1 MISRRAF
8 LARAT
13 QLAVGAGAASTL
25 GWLPGCGSDDSGTTA
40 MWAELQRSLRGPL
53 LRPGDRGYR
62 AAALPTNRRYADV
75 RPAGIAQCLGAD
87 DVQAC
92 VRWARQNGI
101 DLVPRGGG
109 HSYAGY
115 STTTGLLV
123 DLGRMRQVQVDG
135 GGETISIA
143 GGGRNAD
150 LIAALPA
157 SGRAVSIGR
166 CPSVGVGGLILGG
179 GLGFNSRRLGTTSD
193 ALLATEI
200 VTADGEL
207 RRCDASQHA
216 DLLWA
221 CRGGGGGNFGINT
234 SFTRQTVDGPAGT
247 VFAFE
252 WRGADQAAAL
262 AAAMQPLLMDAPE
275 AFSGFMSLYTLGP
288 DVDRAADLFTYVIG
302 QYVGPQAELLEL
314 IAPLLAVGTPYYAEV
329 HEVPYWQGQA
339 FLAEPDGTPDATDD
353 RSNFADRPL
362 PDEAIDTIVAQLL
375 RFPLTVPGTFAVVSL
390 FAWVGG
396 AINRVAPAATAY
408 VHREARYLIDLGTGW
423 PAAAPELEAD
433 AVGWA
438 DETWRA
444 LQPYVLSTAYQNFID
459 GALSDWQRAY
469 YGRNFDALVQVKAAY
484 DPDDLFH
491 FPQSI
496 PTHA

>member
-25 GWLPGCGSDDSGTTA
+25 GWLPGCGSDDSGATA
-40 MWAELQRSLRGPL
+40 MWAELQRRLRGPL

-62 AAALPTNRRYADV
+62 AAALPNNRRYADV

-87 DVQAC
+87 DVQTC
-92 VRWARQNGI
+92 VRWARENGI

-109 HSYAGY
+109 HSYSGY

-123 DLGRMRQVQVDG
+123 DLGRMRQIAVDG
-135 GGETISIA
+135 AGDAVTIA

-150 LIAALPA
+150 FIATLPA
-157 SGRAVSIGR
+157 HARAVPIGT
-166 CPSVGVGGLILGG
+166 CPSVGVAGLILGG
-179 GLGFNSRRLGTTSD
+179 GVGFNSRRLGTSSD
-193 ALLATEI
+193 ALLATEV

-207 RRCDASQHA
+207 RRCDAGQHA
-216 DLLWA
+216 DLYWA

-234 SFTRQTVDGPAGT
+234 SFTLRTFATPDVT

-252 WRGADQAAAL
+252 WRGAEQAAAL
-262 AAAMQPLLMDAPE
+262 TAAMQPLLMDAPDT
-275 AFSGFMSLYTLGP
+275 FSGFLSLYALGP
-288 DVDRAADLFTYVIG
+288 ATDRAADLFTYVTG
-302 QYVGPQAELLEL
+302 QYIGSQAELLEL
-314 IAPLLAVGTPYYAEV
+314 LEPLLAVATPHYAEV
-329 HEVPYWQGQA
+329 RPVPYWEGQA
-339 FLAEPDGTPDATDD
+339 FLAESGGTPDATDD
-353 RSNFADRPL
+353 RSNFADEPL
-362 PDEAIDTIVAQLL
+362 PDEAIDAIIAQFL
-375 RFPLTVPGTFAVVSL
+375 RFPRTPPGTYAVINL

-396 AINRVAPAATAY
+396 VINQVAPAATAY
-408 VHREARYLIDLGTGW
+408 VHRTARYLIDLGAGW
-423 PAAAPELEAD
+423 PVDAPEVESEAV
-433 AVGWA
+433 AWV
-438 DETWRA
+438 DELWRG
-444 LQPYVLSTAYQNFID
+444 LQPFVLPTAYQNFID
-459 GALSDWQRAY
+459 GALNDWQRAY

-496 PTHA
+496 PTHT